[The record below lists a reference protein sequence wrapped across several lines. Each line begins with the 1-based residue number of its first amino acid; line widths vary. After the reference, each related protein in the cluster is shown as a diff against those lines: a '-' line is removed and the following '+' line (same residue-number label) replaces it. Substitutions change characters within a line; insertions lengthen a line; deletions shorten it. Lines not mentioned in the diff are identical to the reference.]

1 MELYIKVKTKNG
13 VERKAKLSRYFNASY
28 NRFMYAIKFYSDF
41 HSFTHHS
48 ELRRYVLEN
57 YNVDIGERKDFWG
70 L

>member
-1 MELYIKVKTKNG
+1 MELYIKVKTKTG
-13 VERKAKLSRYFNASY
+13 VERRAKLSRYFNASC

-41 HSFTHHS
+41 HSFMHHA
-48 ELRRYVLEN
+48 ELRRYVLET